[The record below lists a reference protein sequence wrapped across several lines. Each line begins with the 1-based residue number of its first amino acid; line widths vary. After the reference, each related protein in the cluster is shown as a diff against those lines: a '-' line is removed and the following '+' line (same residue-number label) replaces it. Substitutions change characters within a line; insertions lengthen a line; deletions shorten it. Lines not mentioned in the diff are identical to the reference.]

1 MGSIVCF
8 LESFEVIFKPSPL
21 KSQFS
26 LFMGLFLSPNIF
38 PGAMHKNEK
47 TLRNYPGGSSIE
59 INLNLVA
66 IFFFSD
72 GKRKTTK
79 AGKSGERIP
88 YLQLSKC
95 RMGKTEDKYLV
106 EEEEVSS
113 SGGKAVRS

>member
-21 KSQFS
+21 KSKFS

-66 IFFFSD
+66 IFFSQTEKEKQPKLEKVV
-72 GKRKTTK
+72 GVY
-79 AGKSGERIP
+79 RIIF
-88 YLQLSKC
+88 
-95 RMGKTEDKYLV
+95 
-106 EEEEVSS
+106 
-113 SGGKAVRS
+113 